1 MSAKFKNDSP
11 IYAILITH
19 LLYILAIN
27 RLEKYSNA
35 SLFNIV
41 LFSLIIICIY
51 IYIHIRGATL
61 TREFLKRLFNFENF
75 LFLSEKKTAETIL
88 SFRRCWLD
96 LGCGNSGEPAR
107 FELHVR

>member
-19 LLYILAIN
+19 LLYTLAIN

-41 LFSLIIICIY
+41 LFPWVIFDNNLY
-51 IYIHIRGATL
+51 IYTYKRSNS
-61 TREFLKRLFNFENF
+61 LKRIRLFNFENF